1 MAKFKKY
8 DESGE
13 VKPKESGEVKP
24 KVLTEDEKKALAKK
38 RRKGNIVSAIVNPI
52 GFLGT
57 KAGEAIKEGRE
68 AQSKL
73 EGAGAGDTKAG
84 DGEGKEKVKNAMEKL
99 ADYFSKRKSG
109 EEVSNPE
116 MISKVYYKEEESKK
130 EDKVEEERKNVEKV
144 EPKKAG
150 PISLKSSSPNIKK
163 ARLVTSEKEE
173 ERKRIS
179 KELDEVK
186 LDDIGE
192 KEGSEDKQKK
202 QPVSNTPSR
211 LDRKVKEV
219 KSMKLDLDSKPRAT
233 LKKSSKSKLAVDGK
247 SKKKEE
253 PKKKKRVYNPRTNK
267 FEFR

>member
-1 MAKFKKY
+1 MSEMKAIYLKDYKAPEFK
-8 DESGE
+8 
-13 VKPKESGEVKP
+13 
-24 KVLTEDEKKALAKK
+24 
-38 RRKGNIVSAIVNPI
+38 
-52 GFLGT
+52 
-57 KAGEAIKEGRE
+57 
-68 AQSKL
+68 
-73 EGAGAGDTKAG
+73 
-84 DGEGKEKVKNAMEKL
+84 
-99 ADYFSKRKSG
+99 
-109 EEVSNPE
+109 
-116 MISKVYYKEEESKK
+116 ISKCDLVFELFEDYTQVTNMMKISK
-130 EDKVEEERKNVEKV
+130 EDKDSKD
-144 EPKKAG
+144 
-150 PISLKSSSPNIKK
+150 
-163 ARLVTSEKEE
+163 LVLDSIDLELIELY
-173 ERKRIS
+173 
-179 KELDEVK
+179 LDEVK

>member
-1 MAKFKKY
+1 MAKFKN
-8 DESGE
+8 DNESG
-13 VKPKESGEVKP
+13 KTKP
-24 KVLTEDEKKALAKK
+24 KVVTEDEKKSLAKK

-73 EGAGAGDTKAG
+73 EGVGAGDTKAG
-84 DGEGKEKVKNAMEKL
+84 GGEGKEKVKNAMEKL
-99 ADYFSKRKSG
+99 ADYFAKRKSG
-109 EEVSNPE
+109 EDKSQPS
-116 MISKVYYKEEESKK
+116 MITEAYSEE
-130 EDKVEEERKNVEKV
+130 EDKVEEERKNVEKI
-144 EPKKAG
+144 EPKKPVPKPAA
-150 PISLKSSSPNIKK
+150 SPKLKK
-163 ARLVTSEKEE
+163 AKLLTSEEG

-192 KEGSEDKQKK
+192 EEVSGDKQKK